1 MKRIGVNIDKELW
14 KQASIK
20 IVKEEKNMTS
30 YITDLIKE
38 DLKKEKTE

>member
-14 KQASIK
+14 KRASIK
-20 IVKEEKNMTS
+20 IVKEEKSMTS

-38 DLKKEKTE
+38 DLKKEKN